1 MKIVTPVLLL
11 FAVISLCGCKQYELD
26 DVSESL
32 PETSSEKNL
41 IEQDILVDIMTSRYG
56 GYKKNKVLTRA
67 SKDFKIAPYINNGD
81 TLMYVVQYS
90 DGWELYSAN
99 KAAPMRLYS
108 SPEGKFN
115 LTDTNLPPAL
125 KALFNSTIN
134 NLDALKKAGTIAV
147 NQSWDIVCPSDEELK
162 AGKITIDEEL
172 LSKINKRPVSRSSGE
187 PNDNLEEEEGH
198 WVLLETEVVDQSSYI
213 SPKLIKTKW
222 GQGYGW
228 NTYCPFLWNDST
240 GSYNNAK
247 VGCVAVAAGQYM
259 YYTHYKDGIPVST
272 VDTATPT
279 ANGLDFTFNGN
290 SSTIWD
296 GMATFR
302 FDKGLDNTA
311 LFLGYVGRQVKM
323 GYGLTGS
330 SSTSSKLIS
339 YLKDVYGVEFYSGAK
354 DFNTIGRY
362 IKKSNPIFADA
373 RAGKDGHC
381 FIIDQY
387 GSTSKTIKYTYGWE
401 GPYDRYGNG
410 VYEDTN
416 DRDEDGNIIGWAVQ
430 NEITKTTS
438 THKISMNW
446 GDGGNYD
453 NIFYDNLYSW
463 TVGENIFNKDI
474 TIFLRKDI

>member
-32 PETSSEKNL
+32 PETGSEKNL

-67 SKDFKIAPYINNGD
+67 SEDFKIAPYINNGD

-90 DGWELYSAN
+90 DGWELFSAN

-115 LTDTNLPPAL
+115 LTDTDLPPAL
-125 KALFNSTIN
+125 KALFNSTIS

-147 NQSWDIVCPSDEELK
+147 NPSWNIVCPSDEELK

-172 LSKINKRPVSRSSGE
+172 LSKINKRPVNRSSGE

-228 NTYCPFLWNDST
+228 NTYCPLLWNGT
-240 GSYNNAK
+240 TNSYSNAM

-279 ANGLDFTFNGN
+279 ANGLDFTFGGN

-296 GMATFR
+296 EMATFR

-323 GYGLTGS
+323 GYGLDKS
-330 SSTSSKLIS
+330 SATEENLIRYINS
-339 YLKDVYGVEFYSGAK
+339 VYGNLFYSDAI
-354 DFNTIGRY
+354 DFNTIG
-362 IKKSNPIFADA
+362 KSIRKFYPLFGIAKCDNE
-373 RAGKDGHC
+373 KHC

-387 GSTSKTIKYTYGWE
+387 GSSSKTIKYVYGWE

-446 GDGGNYD
+446 GWDGKYD
-453 NIFYDNLYSW
+453 DIFFDYLYSW
-463 TVGENIFNKDI
+463 TVGDQIYNKNQSIISRRDI
-474 TIFLRKDI
+474 